1 MLRLLGSAG
10 FAGKLLGAPKDLQ
23 YRRLREPIVIPLTR
37 VAKSWTPFTF
47 QAVAD
52 KLGPDG
58 QSGPGL
64 LLPGVLLRV
73 GEPAGDDSGL
83 RAFCL
88 SCPHELCDVVLQ
100 QDTGLVPLPE
110 GAKKQEHPL
119 FVCPCHF
126 SVFDPVANGAHL
138 TGPAFYPSR
147 FRDESIPFSSHCRKL
162 SVESNRVTAMQR
174 WRRKCSM
181 TSGIALDRPHTD
193 EEFAYQ

>member
-1 MLRLLGSAG
+1 MGSDNENFGHLQRRLMLRLLGSAG

-73 GEPAGDDSGL
+73 GTPAGDDSGL

-88 SCPHELCDVVLQ
+88 SCPHELCDVVLK

-138 TGPAFYPSR
+138 TGPAGQALFR
-147 FRDESIPFSSHCRKL
+147 FRLRVSSSR
-162 SVESNRVTAMQR
+162 VEIDAVE
-174 WRRKCSM
+174 KD
-181 TSGIALDRPHTD
+181 ALR
-193 EEFAYQ
+193 